1 MRAIATTVAK
11 NTLTLMVGQV
21 IALSLNL
28 VTIVVLARYWGET
41 FFGIF
46 SYSLVIV
53 GLFGLIADFGMKP
66 IIVREVSRHRER
78 ASRIL
83 SNALSLKIALS
94 VFSIALMNL
103 ISIIVFSDNR
113 IRQAVFILS
122 FTVLFSSKV
131 STLRIVFESI
141 FHADMEMKYPVFFQF
156 VDGLLQL
163 VFVLLLISLR
173 APPST
178 ILWMYVLANVP
189 GFIFIL
195 RLALKR
201 VALRPIVERETAKW
215 LLKESFPLFLYIGFV
230 MVFERMDVLFL
241 KAFWDEATVGVYSSA
256 FRLTAPLVF
265 IPFAV
270 TSAMYPLMSRVVD
283 GNENRQVILFSM
295 GLKILFLI
303 GITLGVLGTLFGQG
317 IFRLLYGPLYA
328 QAEEPFQFLLWSQG
342 IAFLTFFLIDF
353 NNSQKRQKYNT
364 YYIISALVLAVPI
377 QWLLISR
384 MSVLGASLAKLVLNV
399 IGFAILV
406 KMSVPFLSKEQQSCL
421 KKVTSRFVC
430 LLLIVLMYFSFPT
443 IYGLRFLLMGI
454 PFILIVSFLFTR
466 KEWELFKVIKL
477 NLSAKPRR

>member
-1 MRAIATTVAK
+1 
-11 NTLTLMVGQV
+11 MVGQV
-21 IALSLNL
+21 VTLGLNL
-28 VTIVVLARYWGET
+28 MTVVVLARHWGET

-66 IIVREVSRHRER
+66 ILVREISRNRKRVSE
-78 ASRIL
+78 IMG
-83 SNALSLKIALS
+83 NALSLKIVLS
-94 VFSIALMNL
+94 VFSVVLVNLMSL
-103 ISIIVFSDNR
+103 VVYSDDR
-113 IRQAVFILS
+113 IRGAVFILS

-131 STLRIVFESI
+131 STLRVVFESI
-141 FHADMEMKYPVFFQF
+141 FHADMEMKYPVFFQII
-156 VDGLLQL
+156 DSLLQTLL
-163 VFVLLLISLR
+163 VLFLVSIK
-173 APPST
+173 ADPST

-189 GFIFIL
+189 GFLFIL
-195 RLALKR
+195 RLAMKR
-201 VALRPIVERETAKW
+201 VSLRMIVDRETVKW
-215 LLKESFPLFLYIGFV
+215 LLKESFPLFLYLGFA
-230 MVFERMDVLFL
+230 MAYERMDVLFL
-241 KAFWDEATVGVYSSA
+241 KIFWDESTVGLYSSA

-270 TSAMYPLMSRVVD
+270 TSAMYPLMSRVVE
-283 GNENRQVILFSM
+283 GKENRQVILFSM